1 MNQIEYLTN
10 MVYSQLGLTTA
21 VMDGTADEQQ
31 MLNYYSRTIEPIAS
45 AISNE
50 FRRKFLSKTA
60 RTQGHDIM
68 FFRDPFK
75 LVPVEKI
82 AEIADKFTRNE
93 IMTSNEIRAIVG
105 YKPSADPNADELR
118 NKNLNQSDAA
128 LQEEQMIGEE
138 DQYAEDQQ
146 YE

>member
-1 MNQIEYLTN
+1 
-10 MVYSQLGLTTA
+10 
-21 VMDGTADEQQ
+21 MDGTADEQQ

-105 YKPSADPNADELR
+105 YKPSSDPNADELR